1 MEVTQLTALDYT
13 KINGI
18 PFLFEQFYISD
29 APFQLSVDIS
39 LYKLLSK
46 IYQYTQIF
54 KKLFYYFFKKSEHPR
69 LKLKKQFPSINIAF
83 RFKICQYVIF

>member
-29 APFQLSVDIS
+29 APFQLSVGYI
-39 LYKLLSK
+39 
-46 IYQYTQIF
+46 
-54 KKLFYYFFKKSEHPR
+54 
-69 LKLKKQFPSINIAF
+69 
-83 RFKICQYVIF
+83 VI

>member
-1 MEVTQLTALDYT
+1 M
-13 KINGI
+13 GF
-18 PFLFEQFYISD
+18 PFYLNSFISQM
-29 APFQLSVDIS
+29 PRFNYLLDIS